1 MFQYRARLVA
11 EYKSKYSRYCLG
23 SLSANESLIFIEL
36 KRETT
41 MNPSLA
47 IAIRRLQKEKEELEN
62 EVKKLKKTLQFRHT
76 TINDLRY

>member
-1 MFQYRARLVA
+1 
-11 EYKSKYSRYCLG
+11 
-23 SLSANESLIFIEL
+23 
-36 KRETT
+36 

-76 TINDLRY
+76 TINDLRYSKKMLIQALARNSNF